1 MSVYSRIKL
10 FFFFPGRGEDLDI
23 NIPRWQLLQIHCLC
37 SAHRLNIFYCQPV
50 ENQRKDSLRKWK
62 SRQKVNFSWYDWWL
76 SAKFFQMDTCPVG
89 TSNSLCKAGS
99 KKTHKTYSWFY
110 PLIILLMTQYLYT
123 APNKT
128 VPQNTTK
135 RDEKEWLDSTK
146 ELNKGASD

>member
-1 MSVYSRIKL
+1 M
-10 FFFFPGRGEDLDI
+10 
-23 NIPRWQLLQIHCLC
+23 
-37 SAHRLNIFYCQPV
+37 
-50 ENQRKDSLRKWK
+50 
-62 SRQKVNFSWYDWWL
+62 
-76 SAKFFQMDTCPVG
+76 G